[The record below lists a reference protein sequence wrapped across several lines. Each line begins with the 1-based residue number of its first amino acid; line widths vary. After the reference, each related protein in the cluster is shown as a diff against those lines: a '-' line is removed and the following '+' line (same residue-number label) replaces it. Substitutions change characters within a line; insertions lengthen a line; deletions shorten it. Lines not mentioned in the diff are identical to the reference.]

1 MQVTE
6 EQVQNNWMQLT
17 KEQVEQYQEQGFL
30 LLSEYF
36 SQQEISAIC
45 DQIPAAMAND
55 AVKKDWEQDSKT
67 FRSLLGIIEHKFFYD
82 LARHPRLLNLA
93 RLLLDGEV
101 YIFRSRINCK
111 PAFTG
116 GMWPWHQDFSYAH
129 YLDSVPSP
137 RIIKAIIF
145 LDEMNEFNGP
155 LYIIPGSHKEG
166 ILDVKTETEMTT
178 AQSDKTN
185 DSVASSLRFST
196 AYLPYTTSREAI
208 VRLADKQGIISTKG
222 SVGTVLLLHPSV
234 VHGSVSNISPF
245 QRRIL
250 NITYNSVEN
259 LPITRNEES
268 RPGTVPSQNYKPL
281 QLLDVEEANCLFS
294 DKALSS

>member
-1 MQVTE
+1 
-6 EQVQNNWMQLT
+6 MQLT
-17 KEQVEQYQEQGFL
+17 QEQVEQYQEQGYL
-30 LLSEYF
+30 LLPEYF
-36 SQQEISAIC
+36 SQHEISVMSA
-45 DQIPAAMAND
+45 QIPAAMAND
-55 AVKKDWEQDSKT
+55 AVKKDWEPDGKT

-93 RLLLDGEV
+93 QQLLDSEV
-101 YIFRSRINCK
+101 YIFRSRINSK

-116 GMWPWHQDFSYAH
+116 GMWPWHQDFSYSH
-129 YLDSVPSP
+129 YLDGVPSP

-155 LYIIPGSHKEG
+155 LYIIPGSHQEG
-166 ILDVKTETEMTT
+166 ILDVKTEAELTT
-178 AQSDKTN
+178 ARSEKT
-185 DSVASSLRFST
+185 DGSIASSSPFST
-196 AYLPYTTSREAI
+196 AFLPYTTPREAI
-208 VRLADKQGIISTKG
+208 AKLVDKQGIVATKG
-222 SVGTVLLLHPSV
+222 STGTILLLHPSV

-259 LPITRNEES
+259 LPITHSKES
-268 RPGTVPSQNYKPL
+268 RPGTVPSQDYTPL
-281 QLLDVEEANCLFS
+281 QHLDAEEADQLLS

>member
-1 MQVTE
+1 MQLTE
-6 EQVQNNWMQLT
+6 EQVNNNFIQLT
-17 KEQVEQYQEQGFL
+17 EEQVEQYQEQGFL
-30 LLSEYF
+30 LLPDYF
-36 SQQEISAIC
+36 SQSEISAIC
-45 DQIPAAMAND
+45 AQIPVAIAND
-55 AVKKDWEQDSKT
+55 AVKKDWEPDQKT

-93 RLLLDGEV
+93 QQLLDSEV

-116 GMWPWHQDFSYAH
+116 GMWPWHQDFSYSH
-129 YLDSVPSP
+129 YLDGVPSP

-155 LYIIPGSHKEG
+155 LYIVPGSHKEG
-166 ILDVKTETEMTT
+166 ILDVKVEAEVATPR
-178 AQSDKTN
+178 SGKT
-185 DSVASSLRFST
+185 DASAASNSRFST
-196 AYLPYTTSREAI
+196 AHLPYTTSREAI
-208 VRLADKQGIISTKG
+208 TRLVNKQGIVSTKG
-222 SVGTVLLLHPSV
+222 SAGTILLLHSSV

-259 LPITRNEES
+259 IPSTNSEES
-268 RPGTVPSQNYKPL
+268 RPGTVSSQNHAAL
-281 QLLDVEEANCLFS
+281 QSLDAEEAERLFS
-294 DKALSS
+294 L